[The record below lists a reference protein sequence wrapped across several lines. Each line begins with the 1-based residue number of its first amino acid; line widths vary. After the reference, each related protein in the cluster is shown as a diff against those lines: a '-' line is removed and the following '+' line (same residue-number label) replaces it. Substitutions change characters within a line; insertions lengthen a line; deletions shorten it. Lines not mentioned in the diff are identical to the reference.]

1 MKRLILIDAHALI
14 HRAYHALPPLSTPRG
29 EPINAVYGFTSIF
42 LRILKELKPD
52 YLIAAFDLPGP
63 TFRHVA
69 YERYKAQRPETPSD
83 LSSQFS
89 KTEEVLEAFGV
100 PVIKKEGYEADDI
113 IGTIAEKFKNKKDL
127 EIIIVTGDMDALQLV
142 GKRLQVYTMK
152 KGVTETI
159 VYDEKMVFERYGL
172 RPEQLI
178 DFKGLKGDPSDN
190 IPGVKGIGEKTA
202 ISLIQTFGSIE
213 GVYKALKKNTAKIS
227 TNVATKLKE
236 GEEAAQ
242 FSRELATINREAP
255 VSFTL
260 EESRYHQEDRTK
272 VKTVFQNFG
281 FFSLLK
287 RLEAYE
293 TPTQNASQVSLLGG
307 DEKKSVIEEIDSTE
321 KLKKVSSQE
330 LALACFEKELFLVTP
345 QRPYRIK
352 NELLSQ
358 KETKGFFQKK
368 SFAVYDG
375 KSILHLFKNEGIAL
389 PTISFDLG
397 IASYLTALSARDFSF
412 LAIASREL
420 GRLVSQDPIEEL
432 THFFEIKNILER
444 KLSKQKADFV
454 FSKIEMPLVPVLV
467 QMEEYGVLMDTNF
480 LKKFSDRI
488 TKELS
493 RLTKTIY
500 DTAGEEFNINSSQQ
514 LSRILFDVLGIRT
527 LGLRKTEKGGVISTR
542 ESELVKLRSLHPIID
557 HVLRFR
563 ELMKL
568 KTTYVEALPELVD
581 PKTGRLHT
589 TFNQMVAATGR
600 LSSQNPNLQNIPI
613 QSLEGREI
621 RKAFVAEKD
630 FEFVSFDY
638 SQIEL
643 RVAAHIAN
651 DKKMIEF
658 FKKGED
664 IHRMTASTIYN
675 ISPDKVTSEQR
686 RAAKTLNFGVLYGM
700 GSQAFAEGT
709 GFSREEARKFI
720 DDYFANFSGIKNYV
734 ESTKQF
740 VEETGYVETIFGR
753 RRFIPEI
760 VSANWQLKR
769 EAERMAVNM
778 PIQGTAADLVK
789 IAMVQIADWITKEK
803 LGSSVRMLL
812 QVHDELVFEVK
823 GAATKKYLPQIK
835 KIMEGAAKLKVPL
848 IVDVKVGKSWGDQK
862 VLDF

>member
-1 MKRLILIDAHALI
+1 VKRLILIDAHALI